1 MTTTMNKQ
9 FALAIAAATLTTAT
23 LLVGGDASAGPV
35 RGLPNQPAPP
45 SHSGISGVGVRP
57 IVGAGGISGVGV
69 RPVVGAGGISGV
81 GVRPV
86 VGAGGISG
94 VGVRPV
100 VGALPTGGSNPPGI
114 IVDPCLACIN
124 HGHDHDHDRDYDHDH
139 DHRHWGHHWDFGLP
153 AVIETEARP
162 DYCVYEYKWRARY
175 VPGFGLERVLV
186 KVCDDI

>member
-1 MTTTMNKQ
+1 MTITMNKLS
-9 FALAIAAATLTTAT
+9 ALAIAAATLTTAT

-35 RGLPNQPAPP
+35 RGLPNQPANPP
-45 SHSGISGVGVRP
+45 SHS
-57 IVGAGGISGVGV
+57 GISGVGV

-86 VGAGGISG
+86 VGAGGVSG

-100 VGALPTGGSNPPGI
+100 VGALPTGGSNPP
-114 IVDPCLACIN
+114 
-124 HGHDHDHDRDYDHDH
+124 GHDHDHDRDYDHDH
-139 DHRHWGHHWDFGLP
+139 DHRHWGHHWDFSFP

-162 DYCVYEYKWRARY
+162 DYCVYEYKWRTRY

-186 KVCDDI
+186 KVCGDI

>member
-23 LLVGGDASAGPV
+23 LLMGGDAWAGPV
-35 RGLPNQPAPP
+35 RGLPNQPANPP
-45 SHSGISGVGVRP
+45 SHS
-57 IVGAGGISGVGV
+57 GISGVGV

-81 GVRPV
+81 GVRPI

-114 IVDPCLACIN
+114 VVDPCLACIN
-124 HGHDHDHDRDYDHDH
+124 HDHDHDHDRDYDHDH
-139 DHRHWGHHWDFGLP
+139 DHRHWGHHWDFGFP

-162 DYCVYEYKWRARY
+162 DYCV
-175 VPGFGLERVLV
+175 
-186 KVCDDI
+186 

>member
-1 MTTTMNKQ
+1 MTTTMNKV

-35 RGLPNQPAPP
+35 RALPNQPANPP
-45 SHSGISGVGVRP
+45 SHS
-57 IVGAGGISGVGV
+57 
-69 RPVVGAGGISGV
+69 GISGV

-114 IVDPCLACIN
+114 VVDPCLACIN

-139 DHRHWGHHWDFGLP
+139 DHRHWGHHWDFGFP

-175 VPGFGLERVLV
+175 VPGLGLERVLV